1 MVDAWAKAWSRKDVK
16 SYLSFYDKDF
26 RAPGG
31 VSRKV
36 WEQEREQRV
45 GKPGKIS
52 VDIEKPDAKVDGDIA
67 TVRFRQNYDSPGFN
81 SSTAKT
87 LELVKRNGAWRIRQ
101 ERVGG

>member
-31 VSRKV
+31 ASRKA

-52 VDIEKPDAKVDGDIA
+52 VDIEKPDAKVDGDVAI
-67 TVRFRQNYDSPGFN
+67 VRFRQNYDSPGFN

-87 LELVKRNGAWRIRQ
+87 LELVKRNGTWRIRQ